1 MKETA
6 EQYIGRILGYLG
18 EQQPLATQA
27 KTPDRLARLVK
38 GVPKGKLAKRP
49 APDKWSVAEIL
60 AHMADTEIAGGWR
73 IRYILGSNGAPVQGF
88 DQDTWI
94 GALHSSRRDPHES
107 VETFRA
113 LRRANLALLKSLAPE
128 QWENHGIHSERG
140 KETVLHITKLF
151 AGHDLNHVRQI
162 EAILG
167 ASGKTK
173 KTKKK
178 SARR

>member
-1 MKETA
+1 MVETA

-18 EQQPLATQA
+18 EQQPLTTQA
-27 KTPDRLARLVK
+27 KTPDRLAKLVK
-38 GVPKGKLAKRP
+38 GVPKSKLAKRP

-60 AHMADTEIAGGWR
+60 AHLADTEIVGGWR
-73 IRYILGSNGAPVQGF
+73 IRLILGSSGVPIQAF

-94 GALHSSRRDPHES
+94 GALHSSHRDPHEAIQ
-107 VETFRA
+107 TFRA
-113 LRRANLALLKSLAPE
+113 LRQANLALLKSLTPE
-128 QWENHGIHSERG
+128 QWENHGMHSERG
-140 KETVLHITKLF
+140 KETVLHITKMF
-151 AGHDLNHVRQI
+151 AGHDLNHIRQI

-167 ASGKTK
+167 AKA